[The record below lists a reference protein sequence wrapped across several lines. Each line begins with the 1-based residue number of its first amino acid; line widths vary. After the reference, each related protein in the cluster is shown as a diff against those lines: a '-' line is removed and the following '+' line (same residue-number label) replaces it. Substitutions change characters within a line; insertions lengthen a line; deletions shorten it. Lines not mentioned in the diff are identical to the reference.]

1 MTYAAPLAVLKT
13 DTRMTP
19 INVWCNQF
27 AEKGLVAYLVTNVV
41 NGKVK
46 MVTSWGHLGEGM
58 EIGDTV
64 TLVGDQSGRN
74 LGRHLIVGIIDL
86 STDVR
91 YIAKNTS
98 WDAFK
103 RSYPHYVVK

>member
-13 DTRMTP
+13 DTRMAP
-19 INVWCNQF
+19 SNVWTNEF
-27 AEKGLVAYLVTNVV
+27 AESGLVAYLVTHVV
-41 NGKVK
+41 TGKVK

-58 EIGDTV
+58 EIGDSV

-74 LGRHLIVGIIDL
+74 LGRHFIVGIIDL
-86 STDVR
+86 STNVK
-91 YIAKNTS
+91 YIDPKTS